1 MRKQSDG
8 KRRHTINTKC
18 KKLKCV
24 VYARLLKDKLWERK
38 TEHERQIRHDVSL
51 SPLVSSVTFH
61 SETGQLEYE
70 YSSPRGSHVSLSAS
84 INSTGAR
91 TTETPHSS
99 KTKISIN
106 TKVTNETKLTES
118 NVV

>member
-1 MRKQSDG
+1 M
-8 KRRHTINTKC
+8 
-18 KKLKCV
+18 
-24 VYARLLKDKLWERK
+24 RLLKDKLWERK

-51 SPLVSSVTFH
+51 SPLVSSVTFR

-70 YSSPRGSHVSLSAS
+70 YSSPRGSNVSLSAS